1 MSAPD
6 SNGLLMAH
14 PYGAVILIVL
24 FLGGDG
30 LSEPAL
36 A

>member
-24 FLGGDG
+24 SGGDG